1 MTPRPCLHGAVKETS
16 ATCQTRTNHSP
27 TLPPAPP
34 MDADAPA
41 MAIASAPTTTASAPA
56 TMASAPITIA
66 SAPTAPIT
74 IASATVTSMPI
85 TAIAIA
91 PVTATVIAAVL
102 CSDLGLPG
110 LLAELVRKHQERL
123 RRTIRCLGHSQ
134 INHRL
139 LNSARRAVDLVMLH
153 HGRRVLCN
161 FALAVICG
169 RKAGMAEAESCCWF
183 TTGCRL
189 DEVRGRARL
198 LAIDSRTAGN
208 EAILLLDDRL
218 GGDHDVLASP
228 GHILFFATHNQGHL
242 IGPLVPNTHHEGIRR
257 DFRPKRCQRKRQR
270 HRQA

>member
-41 MAIASAPTTTASAPA
+41 MAIASAPTTTASAP
-56 TMASAPITIA
+56 ITIA

-91 PVTATVIAAVL
+91 PATTTVIAAVL